1 MVMRVAPSRGLDK
14 SKLPIV
20 VHIGCARAPTNRA
33 HDAAERFHHFC
44 RGMVR
49 TTVRSLSAMD
59 PLFFTSQLPVSI
71 HRLDRVRG
79 PRDPDDLLR
88 RVRRS
93 DLVILDTSG
102 RDAEIT
108 RRIRAI
114 MSDRGK
120 SSSLFLLHQS
130 AAPPE
135 FSAAGVLPDRPDDC
149 SITRYEHF
157 TSRHRPA
164 LRLLEPHGFTTAL
177 SASLLQAAEERNH
190 RP

>member
-1 MVMRVAPSRGLDK
+1 MTRVAPSRGLDK

-20 VHIGCARAPTNRA
+20 VHVGCARASTNRA
-33 HDAAERFHHFC
+33 HDAAEQFHRCC

-49 TTVRSLSAMD
+49 ATVRSLSAKD
-59 PLFFTSQLPVSI
+59 HSFSAAQRPVSI

-79 PRDPDDLLR
+79 PRDPVDLLR

-93 DLVILDTSG
+93 DLDILGTSG

-120 SSSLFLLHQS
+120 SSSLFLLQPS

-135 FSAAGVLPDRPDDC
+135 FSTAGVLPDRLDDF
-149 SITRYEHF
+149 SITCYEHF

-177 SASLLQAAEERNH
+177 SASLLEAAQERSH